1 LTTVDAGVT
10 HLRAA
15 DPVLARLVAEH
26 GALELV
32 PPHRRGREHYAAL
45 VRAIVGQQLSVK
57 AAASIYARLEGLFG
71 GHAPTPEQL
80 LAADTDALRAAGL
93 SRAKVV
99 YLRSLAEHVLDGS
112 LELDRLEQLADD
124 EVLAE
129 LIAIKGLGAWTA
141 QMFLMFQLA
150 RPDVLPVGDLG
161 IRRAVERLYGLDGLP
176 AAAELERIAEPW
188 RPWRTLACRYLWA
201 SLENAPA

>member
-1 LTTVDAGVT
+1 MAEPAGVA

-15 DPVLARLVAEH
+15 DPVLGRLVETY
-26 GALELV
+26 GPLDLV
-32 PPHRRGREHYAAL
+32 PENRRGREHYAAL

-57 AAASIYARLEGLFG
+57 AAASIYARVEAMFG
-71 GHAPTPEQL
+71 GHPPTPEL
-80 LAADTDALRAAGL
+80 ILAADTDALRAAGL

-99 YLRSLAEHVLDGS
+99 YLRSLAEHVGDGS
-112 LELDRLEQLADD
+112 LELGRLEKLTDD

-129 LIAIKGLGAWTA
+129 LVAVKGLGTWTA

-161 IRRAVERLYGLDGLP
+161 IRRAAERLYGLPGLP
-176 AAAELERIAEPW
+176 SPAELERIAEPW

-201 SLENAPA
+201 SLENAPV

>member
-1 LTTVDAGVT
+1 VPQRAGDA

-15 DPVLARLVAEH
+15 DPVIAKMVDAY
-26 GALELV
+26 GPLELV
-32 PPHRRGREHYAAL
+32 PEHRRGREHYAAL
-45 VRAIVGQQLSVK
+45 VRSIVGQQLSVK
-57 AAASIYARLEGLFG
+57 AAASIYARVEAMFD
-71 GHAPTPEQL
+71 GHAPTPEQI

-99 YLRSLAEHVLDGS
+99 YLRSLAEHVIDGS
-112 LELDRLEQLADD
+112 LELERLDALGDE

-129 LIAIKGLGAWTA
+129 LVAVKGLGAWTG

-161 IRRAVERLYGLDGLP
+161 IRRAVERAYGLDDLP
-176 AAAELERIAEPW
+176 SPAELERIAEPW

-201 SLENAPA
+201 SLENAPV